1 MEINKTDGSARII
14 LDEKFD
20 LTNAEKIKK
29 EFLVLIEKDI
39 TDIILDFK
47 KVEEIDSAAFGK
59 ILLFNKIV
67 NENNG
72 KLTIKNVNS
81 NYIKKVFNMLNLDE
95 ILTIAD

>member
-39 TDIILDFK
+39 TDITLDFK